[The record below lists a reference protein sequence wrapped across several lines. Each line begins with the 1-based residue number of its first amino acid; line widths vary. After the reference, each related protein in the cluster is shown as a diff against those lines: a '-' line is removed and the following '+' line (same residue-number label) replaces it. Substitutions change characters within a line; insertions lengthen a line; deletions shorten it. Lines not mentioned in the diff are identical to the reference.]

1 MSFLNKFSNT
11 KASSNDEP
19 RKKRAF
25 FRYFELLYRKF
36 KTLVLLNL
44 MYTACIFPL
53 VCGFIYLVC
62 SFFNIP
68 AQAVEDIFFLRAGLW
83 VINALTPPIFVVLL
97 TISAIVYGPL
107 TAGLT
112 YASRNLADEKHV
124 WVTDLFT
131 RCKSNFKQ
139 GLALGILDIVALLC
153 FLMYLASDF
162 SALEGASIIFYKS
175 IKIVAITAFVIY
187 FCMRFYTY
195 TMCVTFELKLK
206 DILKNSLIFCVLGFF
221 KNLVALLIIFVITL
235 SFTSTPRIDVV
246 LIATLFFSLCRFS
259 VSFSTYGIIK
269 KYMLE
274 QIEKS

>member
-1 MSFLNKFSNT
+1 MSFLNKFSDV
-11 KASSNDEP
+11 KISSDSEP

-36 KTLVLLNL
+36 SKLVMFNI
-44 MYTACIFPL
+44 MYLACVFPL
-53 VCGFIYLVC
+53 VCGFIYLAC
-62 SFFNIP
+62 SFFNIS
-68 AQAVEDIFFLRAGLW
+68 AQVVESVFFIRAALW
-83 VINALTPPIFVVLL
+83 LINTLTPPVFIVLFV
-97 TISAIVYGPL
+97 ISAIVYGPL

-112 YASRNLADEKHV
+112 YVSRNLADEKHV
-124 WVTDLFT
+124 WFTDLFT

-162 SALEGASIIFYKS
+162 SVLEGGSIIFYKF
-175 IKIVAITAFVIY
+175 IKIVAIIAFVIY

-195 TMCVTFELKLK
+195 TISVTFELKLK

-221 KNLVALLIIFVITL
+221 RNIVALLIIFVITI
-235 SFTSTPRIDVV
+235 SFTSTPKIDVV
-246 LIATLFFSLCRFS
+246 LVVALFFSLCRFS

-274 QIEKS
+274 QVTKN